1 VRGKPKGP
9 FRKGKYVLALK
20 THLKARHD
28 KAGSHLDLTIR
39 LGKDNA
45 KILLKQIKVFLDEL
59 EK

>member
-1 VRGKPKGP
+1 MRGKPKGP
-9 FRKGKYVLALK
+9 FRKGKYVLALT
-20 THLKARHD
+20 THLKARRD

-45 KILLKQIKVFLDEL
+45 KILLKQIKAFLDKL